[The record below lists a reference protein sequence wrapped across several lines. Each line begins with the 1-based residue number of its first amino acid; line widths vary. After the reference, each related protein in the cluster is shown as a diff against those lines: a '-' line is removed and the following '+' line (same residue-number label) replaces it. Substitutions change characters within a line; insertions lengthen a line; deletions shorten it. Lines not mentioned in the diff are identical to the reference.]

1 MNDPKV
7 TVRLRQ
13 QHDYLFSID
22 FGAGLPVLLADEPPP
37 LGAGAGPSP
46 MQLLASSVGNCL
58 SASLLFA
65 LRKFKLDAEPL
76 STEAR
81 GEIGRNEQGR
91 LRVLG
96 IDVAIS
102 LGRAV
107 GDAPHLQRVL
117 AQFEQFCIVGQSVA
131 QGIPVRVRV
140 LAVDGAVLHG
150 G

>member
-1 MNDPKV
+1 MTE
-7 TVRLRQ
+7 TVRAIRLQ
-13 QHDYLFSID
+13 QERDYRVAISWDPGHAPLI
-22 FGAGLPVLLADEPPP
+22 GDEPPP
-37 LGAGAGPSP
+37 LGGGAGPNPS
-46 MQLLASSVGNCL
+46 QLLIAAVANCMTD
-58 SASLLFA
+58 SLVFA

-140 LAVDGAVLHG
+140 LGVDGAVLHG